1 MKISYLR
8 IRDPI
13 VEEEHLLLSEDPLL
27 LWHRS
32 ASACRVSWVFSFAS
46 VGLLGRGHGEFYT
59 TSRAIYCQKLGSS

>member
-13 VEEEHLLLSEDPLL
+13 VEEEHLLLSEGPLL

-32 ASACRVSWVFSFAS
+32 VSACRVSWVFSFVS
-46 VGLLGRGHGEFYT
+46 VGLLGRGHGEIYT
-59 TSRAIYCQKLGSS
+59 NSPTIYCQKLDSS